1 MQSLSTGGKPR
12 ILAIDVLRGLSL
24 FGIFLV
30 NMFSFHSP
38 YLYYN
43 PYEWWKTSQDLTIY
57 SWIDVFVQASFY
69 PLFAMMFGFGVAMQY
84 AKAREHGRSFTW
96 TGIRRF
102 TFLLLLG
109 LVHAFFIWPGD
120 ILFNY
125 AVYGFFLLLFLRF
138 SGRMLLIV
146 GLVLLFMPAVLLS
159 MLLMLAAYTDPYNAL
174 YWTDIASVS
183 QSIAAY
189 GSGSYME
196 ITTQRIHDWMNA
208 NLVDGGFLFP
218 FISIFPH
225 LIIGAGAYKLNVVD
239 KWTTHPK
246 KTMFTFLVFFIAGL
260 LLKGVPYVLDRN
272 NIAYMY
278 VQDSI
283 GGPILAISYAVLIV
297 LVCTFQWPKKM
308 LQPFA
313 AAGKMSLTNYLMQ
326 SVIGTLLFYQYGLG
340 YYGQITI
347 LTSIWICVSIF
358 AVQVIVSNLWL
369 ERFKRGPMESL
380 WHTITYGTGR
390 K

>member
-1 MQSLSTGGKPR
+1 VQSLLTGEQKR
-12 ILAIDVLRGLSL
+12 IISIDVLRGLSL

-38 YLYYN
+38 YFYYN
-43 PYEWWKTSQDLTIY
+43 PYEWWKTSQDLTAFA
-57 SWIDVFVQASFY
+57 WIDVFVQASFY

-84 AKAREHGRSFTW
+84 EKARRLGGTFVW

-125 AVYGFFLLLFLRF
+125 AVCGFFLLLFLRF
-138 SGRMLLIV
+138 SGRMLFIA
-146 GLVLLFMPAVLLS
+146 GIVLLFLPAILLS
-159 MLLMLAAYTDPYNAL
+159 LMLMLAASMDPYNAL

-189 GSGSYME
+189 GSGSYAE
-196 ITTQRIHDWMNA
+196 ITAQRVNDWMNV
-208 NLVDGGFLFP
+208 NIVDGGFLYQFMSILP
-218 FISIFPH
+218 FLFM
-225 LIIGAGAYKLNVVD
+225 GAGAYKLNVIE

-246 KTMFTFLVFFIAGL
+246 KTTVTFLVFFIAGL
-260 LLKGVPYVLDRN
+260 LLKGIPHVIDRN

-283 GGPILAISYAVLIV
+283 GGPILAISYAALIV
-297 LVCTFQWPKKM
+297 LMCTFEWPQKILK
-308 LQPFA
+308 PFA
-313 AAGKMSLTNYLMQ
+313 AAGKMSLTNYLIQ
-326 SVIGTLLFYQYGLG
+326 SVIGTLIFYHYGLG
-340 YYGQITI
+340 YYGQITV
-347 LTSIWICVSIF
+347 LTGIWVCVTVF

-369 ERFKRGPMESL
+369 DRFKRGPMESV
-380 WHTITYGTGR
+380 WRTVIYGKR
-390 K
+390 EK